1 MLCPQNGDSIVTIDS
16 VTSFQCASRQ
26 YCITSACTVY
36 IARDVNWVSLDVRSL
51 EVSVHYTCRILR
63 ACMHVHQSAIRIG
76 FVNPAVAAER
86 GLAKDVAGAPT
97 TAATDNYSGC

>member
-1 MLCPQNGDSIVTIDS
+1 
-16 VTSFQCASRQ
+16 
-26 YCITSACTVY
+26 
-36 IARDVNWVSLDVRSL
+36 
-51 EVSVHYTCRILR
+51 
-63 ACMHVHQSAIRIG
+63 MHVHQSAIRIG